1 MIGEKSGGGSCAI
14 QAMCTA
20 DGFCFQISS
29 FRSRL
34 NSLKGENIDTGILPD
49 IPIDSNSMVE
59 VVGPNE
65 TKITVKN
72 YKDFYDI
79 EKVGQLVKERAK

>member
-1 MIGEKSGGGSCAI
+1 
-14 QAMCTA
+14 
-20 DGFCFQISS
+20 
-29 FRSRL
+29 
-34 NSLKGENIDTGILPD
+34 
-49 IPIDSNSMVE
+49 MVE

-65 TKITVKN
+65 TKMTVKN